1 MQADNIIVLDQGVIR
16 EAGNH
21 EALLKQDGWY
31 AHVYVEQQR
40 AKKWIIS

>member
-31 AHVYVEQQR
+31 AHVYAEQQR